1 MTEIV
6 SKTICPI
13 THKSVTELTNP
24 VVGTDGYTYEYV
36 AIKKWL
42 DDHGTSPM
50 TRQPMNSDDL
60 IVNRALDV
68 HEAAMEDGE
77 EDEVIT
83 LMLAGS
89 LDTSISMSAEA
100 SIVSSTGVRE
110 SHGLTQL
117 DIAKHALVTVVHA
130 MTSDQMFGLVTFS
143 TDATTVLPM
152 TRMNIEGKKKA
163 LAVLKTINV
172 EGSTNIWEGIRQ
184 ASRLVDSPL
193 ALLTNNTT
201 SSSSSS
207 SSTDT
212 QVTHPSPKRC
222 VWLLTD
228 GQPTYNPPK
237 SHVEMIQDYNKEFG
251 SDRTIRTFGIGENI
265 DSELLEAIAE
275 VGRDSFAFVPDPG
288 FVGTIV
294 VHALAN
300 TNTFPLEPESKE
312 DTTAREQFVDCLQA
326 VLHACRQSTS
336 RYGGRGNV
344 TPDQVKTALGIYN
357 VYLQILQQKGDLRF
371 HEEEIILACSSVT
384 AWARWGAHYIRAIRM
399 GHISRECTNFKD
411 PSVQMFEHIR
421 GAEWA
426 KLRDNAH
433 SLFINLPAPTP
444 SKSRKRSYSASSSS
458 LESFQRYA
466 APATMRSYS
475 QRDSGCLHEDARVL
489 LHSGKLVKCKD
500 IEVGMRVITYD
511 ATGNIMGSDTVE
523 CIVKTKRVGPSQFV
537 QLVNKEKDTILNV
550 TKWHPVIEGNTFVY
564 PVSTGAPIIVLP
576 SEYVYSFLLKNRSTV
591 MMIESYHC
599 ITLAANCET
608 NEVSSHDFWGTENV
622 VKALQTQPGF
632 STGTVILDPQSFKRG
647 PDGDVDGFITR
658 Q

>member
-24 VVGTDGYTYEYV
+24 VVGTDGYTYESA

-50 TRQPMNSDDL
+50 TREPMNSEDL
-60 IVNRALDV
+60 IVNRVLGV
-68 HEAAMEDGE
+68 NEVVEDGE
-77 EDEVIT
+77 ENEIIT

-89 LDTSISMSAEA
+89 LDTSISMSSEA

-143 TDATTVLPM
+143 TNATTVLPM
-152 TRMNIEGKKKA
+152 TRMNAKGKKKA

-193 ALLTNNTT
+193 TLLVNNT

-207 SSTDT
+207 SENPVSSP
-212 QVTHPSPKRC
+212 QPKRC

-237 SHVEMIQDYNKEFG
+237 SHMEMIRDYNKKFG

-275 VGRDSFAFVPDPG
+275 VGRDSFAYIPDPG
-288 FVGTIV
+288 FVGTII

-300 TNTFPLEPESKE
+300 TNAFPLEPESKE
-312 DTTAREQFVDCLQA
+312 DTAAREQFVDCLQA
-326 VLHACRQSTS
+326 VLHAGSQPMS
-336 RYGGRGNV
+336 RYGGRGNA
-344 TPDQVKTALGIYN
+344 TEEQVKTALGIYN
-357 VYLQILQQKGDLRF
+357 VYLKVLEQQKGDLRF
-371 HEEEIILACSSVT
+371 HEEEIKLACGSAT
-384 AWARWGAHYIRAIRM
+384 AWTRWGAHYIRAIRM

-421 GAEWA
+421 GPGWTTV
-426 KLRDNAH
+426 RDNAH
-433 SLFINLPAPTP
+433 NLFINLPAPTP
-444 SKSRKRSYSASSSS
+444 SKTRKRSYSASSGS
-458 LESFQRYA
+458 QRYA
-466 APATMRSYS
+466 APTTMRNYS

-489 LHSGKLVKCKD
+489 LDCGKLVKCKD
-500 IEVGMRVITYD
+500 IEVGMTISSCD
-511 ATGNIMGSDTVE
+511 HTGQRACSDTVE
-523 CIVKTKRVGPSQFV
+523 CIVKTKCIPEQEFV
-537 QLVNKEKDTILNV
+537 QIVNKEEDTILNI
-550 TKWHPVIEGNTFVY
+550 TKWHPIIYDSKWVY
-564 PVSTGAPIIVLP
+564 PISTGAPIVELP
-576 SEYVYSFLLKNRSTV
+576 SEYVYSFLLQNRSPV
-591 MMIESYHC
+591 MIIESYPC
-599 ITLAANCET
+599 ITLAANCKT
-608 NEVSSHDFWGTENV
+608 NEVSSHDFWGTDNV
-622 VKALQTQPGF
+622 VKALQNQHGF
-632 STGTVILDPQSFKRG
+632 SEGTVVLNSRSFKRNQE
-647 PDGDVDGFITR
+647 GDVVGIITR

>member
-1 MTEIV
+1 MAEIV

-24 VVGTDGYTYEYV
+24 VIGTDGYTYEYT

-50 TRQPMNSDDL
+50 TRLQMNSEDL
-60 IVNRALDV
+60 IVNRALGV
-68 HEAAMEDGE
+68 NEAVVEEVDDGE
-77 EDEVIT
+77 IIT

-89 LDTSISMSAEA
+89 LDTSISMSSEA

-110 SHGLTQL
+110 THGLTQL

-143 TDATTVLPM
+143 TTATTVLPM
-152 TRMNIEGKKKA
+152 TRMNTEGKKKA
-163 LAVLKTINV
+163 LAALKTIKV

-193 ALLTNNTT
+193 TLLVNNT

-207 SSTDT
+207 N
-212 QVTHPSPKRC
+212 QVAAPNPKRC

-275 VGRDSFAFVPDPG
+275 VGRDSFAYIPDPG
-288 FVGTIV
+288 FVGTII

-300 TNTFPLEPESKE
+300 TNDFPLAPELKE
-312 DTTAREQFVDCLQA
+312 DTMAREHFVDCLQA
-326 VLHACRQSTS
+326 VLHAGRQAMS
-336 RYGGRGNV
+336 RYGGRSNA
-344 TPDQVKTALGIYN
+344 TEEQVKTALDIYT
-357 VYLQILQQKGDLRF
+357 VYLQVLHQQKGDLRF
-371 HEEEIILACSSVT
+371 HEEEIKLACSSVT
-384 AWARWGAHYIRAIRM
+384 AWSRWGSHYIRAIRM
-399 GHISRECTNFKD
+399 GHINRECTNFKD

-421 GAEWA
+421 GTGWTDI
-426 KLRDNAH
+426 RDKAH
-433 SLFINLPAPTP
+433 SLFINIPAPTP
-444 SKSRKRSYSASSSS
+444 TPTRTRKRNHSTSSSS
-458 LESFQRYA
+458 SSSSQLYS
-466 APATMRSYS
+466 APATMRTYS

-489 LHSGKLVKCKD
+489 LHDGKLVQCKD
-500 IEVGMRVITYD
+500 IEVGMRVSTYD
-511 ATGNIMGSDTVE
+511 GSGNADCSDIVE
-523 CIVKTKRVGPSQFV
+523 CIVKTKRVGPSPFV
-537 QLVNKEKDTILNV
+537 QLVNKITDTVLNI
-550 TKWHPVIEGNTFVY
+550 TKWHPIIYDSKWVY
-564 PVSTGAPIIVLP
+564 PVSTGAPVVELH
-576 SEYVYSFLLKNRSTV
+576 SEYVYSFLLKNRSPAIL
-591 MMIESYHC
+591 IESYHC
-599 ITLAANCET
+599 ITLAGNCKT
-608 NEVSSHDFWGTENV
+608 NDVSSHDFWGTDNV
-622 VKALQTQPGF
+622 VKALQDQPGF
-632 STGTVILDPQSFKRG
+632 SEGTVVLNPLSFKRNQS
-647 PDGDVDGFITR
+647 GDVVGIITR

>member
-24 VVGTDGYTYEYV
+24 VVGTDGYTYESA

-50 TRQPMNSDDL
+50 TRKPMNSEDL
-60 IVNRALDV
+60 IVNRALGANDTV
-68 HEAAMEDGE
+68 V
-77 EDEVIT
+77 EDEEAEIIT

-89 LDTSISMSAEA
+89 LDTSISMSSEA

-130 MTSDQMFGLVTFS
+130 MTADQMFGLVTFS
-143 TDATTVLPM
+143 TAATTVLPM
-152 TRMNIEGKKKA
+152 TRMNAEGKKKA

-193 ALLTNNTT
+193 TLLVNNT

-207 SSTDT
+207 ASQVSSP
-212 QVTHPSPKRC
+212 QPKRC

-237 SHVEMIQDYNKEFG
+237 SHMEMIRDYNKEFG

-275 VGRDSFAFVPDPG
+275 VGRDSFAYIPDPG
-288 FVGTIV
+288 FVGTII

-300 TNTFPLEPESKE
+300 TNAFPLEPESKE
-312 DTTAREQFVDCLQA
+312 DTASREQFVDCLQA
-326 VLHACRQSTS
+326 VLHAGSQPMS
-336 RYGGRGNV
+336 RYGGRGNA
-344 TPDQVKTALGIYN
+344 TEEQVKTALGIYN
-357 VYLQILQQKGDLRF
+357 VYLQVLEQQKGDLRF
-371 HEEEIILACSSVT
+371 HEEEIKLACGSAT
-384 AWARWGAHYIRAIRM
+384 AWTRWGAHYIRAIRM

-421 GAEWA
+421 GPGWTT
-426 KLRDNAH
+426 LRDNAH
-433 SLFINLPAPTP
+433 NLFINLPAPTP
-444 SKSRKRSYSASSSS
+444 SKSRKRSYSASSGS
-458 LESFQRYA
+458 QRYA
-466 APATMRSYS
+466 APATMRTYS

-489 LHSGKLVKCKD
+489 LHGGKLVKCKD
-500 IEVGMRVITYD
+500 IEVGMRVITYG
-511 ATGNIMGSDTVE
+511 ASGNITRSDTVE
-523 CIVKTKRVGPSQFV
+523 CIVKTKRVGPSPFV
-537 QLVNKEKDTILNV
+537 QLVNKEKDTVLNI
-550 TKWHPVIEGNTFVY
+550 TKWHPIIDNNTWVY

-576 SEYVYSFLLKNRSTV
+576 SEYVYSFLLKNRSPA
-591 MMIESYHC
+591 MIIENYHC
-599 ITLAANCET
+599 IALASNCET

-632 STGTVILDPQSFKRG
+632 SEGTVILNSRDFKRNQE
-647 PDGDVDGFITR
+647 GDVIGIITR